1 MRIRKLT
8 TVAAT
13 AAIALAGAGAT
24 ASSALAS
31 SPHDYDN
38 AVLQIKT
45 QSGLAVDVYGA
56 ATYDFAPVV
65 QWSPNF
71 GDNQRWRFV
80 RVDDHHQI
88 RSVKS
93 GQCLTVA
100 GAQASG
106 SRIVQHNCNP
116 YLASQQW
123 DVEPGGYFSDVLNDV
138 TIRSVSTGL
147 PLSVSGYPSVPGQQL
162 SVYQS
167 RLGDDPGQIFD
178 LTTSVR

>member
-8 TVAAT
+8 TLAAT

-31 SPHDYDN
+31 SPSDYDY

-65 QWSPNF
+65 QWTPNF

-80 RVDDHHQI
+80 PINGHHQI

-93 GQCLTVA
+93 GQCLTVV
-100 GAQASG
+100 GQTSG

-116 YLASQQW
+116 YLLSQQW
-123 DVEPGGYFSDVLNDV
+123 DVEAGGYFSDVLNDV
-138 TIRSVSTGL
+138 LIRSVSTGL
-147 PLSVSGYPSVPGQQL
+147 PLTVSGYPSVPGQQL
-162 SVYQS
+162 TVNQS

-178 LTTSVR
+178 FTTSVR